1 MIRKHTVALGL
12 SACFILSGCNDK
24 IEEANQMPEKA
35 ATEVPAQ
42 APEAPSQAQSVET
55 PAMGGEPQVTPPAE
69 PLKPIEMKSQTKAAP
84 QAAKGTTTVADLFA
98 KKQELNGKSVVI
110 KGNVVKVSDGIMGKS
125 WIHIQDGT
133 GGKETSDIVFTS
145 STQTATV
152 GDHVTAKGTVAI
164 DKDFGY
170 GYFYSVI
177 VEDATFSH

>member
-24 IEEANQMPEKA
+24 IEEANQVPEKA

-42 APEAPSQAQSVET
+42 AAEAQPQTQAVEAPAMEAQ
-55 PAMGGEPQVTPPAE
+55 PQVTPPAE
-69 PLKPIEMKSQTKAAP
+69 PLKQLDMSAQKQAAP
-84 QAAKGTTTVADLFA
+84 QAAKGSYTVADLFA
-98 KKQELNGKSVVI
+98 KKQELNGKIVTI

-133 GGKETSDIVFTS
+133 GGKETNDIVFTS